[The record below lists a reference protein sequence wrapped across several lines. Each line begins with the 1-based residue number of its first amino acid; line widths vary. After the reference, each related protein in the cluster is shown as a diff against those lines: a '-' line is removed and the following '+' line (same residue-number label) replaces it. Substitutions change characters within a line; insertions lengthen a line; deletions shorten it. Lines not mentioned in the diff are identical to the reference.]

1 VNDSERAEFDAF
13 VEQALQRVPFAITLL
28 LQETPLTVEDRPDDH
43 TLEVFGLASNE
54 ADSICGLHTG
64 VPITERSVDDPAEMP
79 ETITIYREGIRA
91 LVGNNDAEQIENE
104 ILITILHE
112 VGHHYGLSEDDLDAL
127 GFG

>member
-1 VNDSERAEFDAF
+1 MNDSERAEFDAI
-13 VEQALQRVPFAITLL
+13 VEQALQRVPYAITLL

-43 TLEVFGLASNE
+43 TLELFGLAPSE

-64 VPITERSVDDPAEMP
+64 APITERSVDDPAEMP

-91 LVGNNDAEQIENE
+91 LVGSNDAEQIENE
-104 ILITILHE
+104 ILVTILHE